1 MLNLIF
7 DQNLRKHI
15 EKKQNLAQ
23 NMQLKIV
30 NGQVPDYLTEL
41 VPPTV
46 ADTNNYNLRDR
57 LNISQPSYRLS
68 TYQVLFSKYD

>member
-15 EKKQNLAQ
+15 EKKQNLTQ

>member
-15 EKKQNLAQ
+15 EKKQNLTE

-46 ADTNNYNLRDR
+46 ADTNNYNLRNI

-68 TYQVLFSKYD
+68 TYQILFSKYD

>member
-15 EKKQNLAQ
+15 EKKQNLTE

>member
-15 EKKQNLAQ
+15 EKNQNLTE

-46 ADTNNYNLRDR
+46 ADTNNYNLRNI

>member
-15 EKKQNLAQ
+15 EKKPESN
-23 NMQLKIV
+23 KIV

-46 ADTNNYNLRDR
+46 ADT
-57 LNISQPSYRLS
+57 IIII
-68 TYQVLFSKYD
+68 